1 MDEGRT
7 AVDVQDARRIHESIK
22 KIGLAGLPTVDS
34 ESVVSVSAGMAN
46 RVWVKTVNGLGMCME
61 PEQWAHGVW

>member
-1 MDEGRT
+1 MDEHRT
-7 AVDVQDARRIHESIK
+7 AVDGQDARQMHESIK
-22 KIGLAGLPTVDS
+22 EIGLAGLPTVDS

-46 RVWVKTVNGLGMCME
+46 SLWVNMAAGLGICME